1 MKKILCLLSII
12 VTVFVA
18 QAQERPMNGQSRPA
32 MRNRQGI
39 ELNQHVDSALLRK
52 GMERQLPQRQ
62 MTKEQRERLE
72 LFSIQFIT
80 KKLDLTPTEAEKFWP
95 LYNEQKEASRNLM
108 QTAKQDE
115 IAFQE
120 AMLVIRKKFKK
131 DLMPVLK
138 TEKRVNLALKVDR
151 DLLNKMRN
159 EIMRRKRP
167 M

>member
-32 MRNRQGI
+32 MRNRQ
-39 ELNQHVDSALLRK
+39 

-108 QTAKQDE
+108 QTEKQDE

-131 DLMPVLK
+131 DLMPILK
-138 TEKRVNLALKVDR
+138 TEERVNLALKVDR
-151 DLLNKMRN
+151 DLLNRMRN
-159 EIMRRKRP
+159 EMMRRKRP

>member
-1 MKKILCLLSII
+1 MKKILCLFGFI

-18 QAQERPMNGQSRPA
+18 QAQEQPMNSQSRPA
-32 MRNRQGI
+32 IRNRQGM
-39 ELNQHVDSALLRK
+39 D
-52 GMERQLPQRQ
+52 RQLPQRQ

-80 KKLDLTPTEAEKFWP
+80 KKLDLTPAEAEKFWP
-95 LYNEQKEASRNLM
+95 LYNEQKTASRNLM
-108 QTAKQDE
+108 QTAKEDE

-131 DLMPVLK
+131 DLMPILK
-138 TEKRVNLALKVDR
+138 TEERVNLALKVDR
-151 DLLNKMRN
+151 DLLNRMRN
-159 EIMRRKRP
+159 EMIRRKRP

>member
-1 MKKILCLLSII
+1 MKKTLCLFVFAIAF
-12 VTVFVA
+12 FVA
-18 QAQERPMNGQSRPA
+18 QAQEQPMNGQNRPT
-32 MRNRQGI
+32 MRNRQG
-39 ELNQHVDSALLRK
+39 
-52 GMERQLPQRQ
+52 MEMPPPPPPQRQ

-80 KKLDLTPTEAEKFWP
+80 KKLNLTPAEAEKFWP

-138 TEKRVNLALKVDR
+138 TEERVNLALKVDR
-151 DLLNKMRN
+151 ELLNKMRN
-159 EIMRRKRP
+159 EMMRRKRP

>member
-1 MKKILCLLSII
+1 MKKILCLFSFI

-18 QAQERPMNGQSRPA
+18 QAQEQPMNGQSRPA
-32 MRNRQGI
+32 MRNRQGM
-39 ELNQHVDSALLRK
+39 D
-52 GMERQLPQRQ
+52 RQLPQRQ

-80 KKLDLTPTEAEKFWP
+80 KKLNLTPAEAEKFWP
-95 LYNEQKEASRNLM
+95 VYNEQKAASRNLM
-108 QTAKQDE
+108 QTAKEDE

-131 DLMPVLK
+131 DLMPILK
-138 TEKRVNLALKVDR
+138 SEERVNLALKVDR
-151 DLLNKMRN
+151 DLLNRMRN
-159 EIMRRKRP
+159 EMMRRRRP

>member
-1 MKKILCLLSII
+1 MKKIVCLFSFI

-18 QAQERPMNGQSRPA
+18 QAQEQPMNGQNRPA
-32 MRNRQGI
+32 MRNRQG
-39 ELNQHVDSALLRK
+39 
-52 GMERQLPQRQ
+52 MEMPPRP

-80 KKLDLTPTEAEKFWP
+80 KKLDLTPAEAEKFWP
-95 LYNEQKEASRNLM
+95 LYNEQKTASRNLM
-108 QTAKQDE
+108 QTAKEDE

-131 DLMPVLK
+131 DLMPILK
-138 TEKRVNLALKVDR
+138 TEERVNLALKVDR
-151 DLLNKMRN
+151 DLLNRMRN
-159 EIMRRKRP
+159 EMMRRKRP

>member
-32 MRNRQGI
+32 MRNRQG
-39 ELNQHVDSALLRK
+39 
-52 GMERQLPQRQ
+52 MERQLPQRQ

-80 KKLDLTPTEAEKFWP
+80 KKLDLTPAEAEKFWP

-131 DLMPVLK
+131 DLMPILK
-138 TEKRVNLALKVDR
+138 SEERVNLALKVDR
-151 DLLNKMRN
+151 DLLNRMRN
-159 EIMRRKRP
+159 EMMRRKRP

>member
-1 MKKILCLLSII
+1 MKKIVCLFSFI

-32 MRNRQGI
+32 MRNRQG
-39 ELNQHVDSALLRK
+39 
-52 GMERQLPQRQ
+52 MEMPPPPRP
-62 MTKEQRERLE
+62 MTKVQRERLE

-80 KKLDLTPTEAEKFWP
+80 KKLDLTPAEAEKFWP
-95 LYNEQKEASRNLM
+95 LYNEQKTASRNLM
-108 QTAKQDE
+108 QTAKEDE

-131 DLMPVLK
+131 DLMPILK
-138 TEKRVNLALKVDR
+138 TEERVNLALKVDR
-151 DLLNKMRN
+151 DLLNRMRN
-159 EIMRRKRP
+159 EMMRRKRP

>member
-1 MKKILCLLSII
+1 MKKILCLFGFI

-18 QAQERPMNGQSRPA
+18 QAQEQPMNGQSRPA
-32 MRNRQGI
+32 IRNRQGM
-39 ELNQHVDSALLRK
+39 D
-52 GMERQLPQRQ
+52 RQLPQRQ

-80 KKLDLTPTEAEKFWP
+80 KKLDLTPAEAEKFWP
-95 LYNEQKEASRNLM
+95 LYNEQKTASRNLM
-108 QTAKQDE
+108 QTAKEDE

-131 DLMPVLK
+131 DLMPILK
-138 TEKRVNLALKVDR
+138 SEERVNLALKVDR
-151 DLLNKMRN
+151 DLLNRMRN
-159 EIMRRKRP
+159 EMMRRKRP

>member
-1 MKKILCLLSII
+1 MKKILCLFSFI
-12 VTVFVA
+12 VTFFVA
-18 QAQERPMNGQSRPA
+18 QAQERTMNGQNRPP
-32 MRNRQGI
+32 MRDRQG
-39 ELNQHVDSALLRK
+39 
-52 GMERQLPQRQ
+52 MEMPPPPPPRP
-62 MTKEQRERLE
+62 MTKQQKERLE

-80 KKLDLTPTEAEKFWP
+80 KKLDLTPAEAEKFWP

-108 QTAKQDE
+108 QTAKEDE

-138 TEKRVNLALKVDR
+138 TEERVNLALKVDR
-151 DLLNKMRN
+151 ELLNRMRN
-159 EIMRRKRP
+159 EMMRRKRP

>member
-1 MKKILCLLSII
+1 MKKILCLFSFI

-18 QAQERPMNGQSRPA
+18 QAQEQPMNSQSRPA
-32 MRNRQGI
+32 IRNRQGM
-39 ELNQHVDSALLRK
+39 D
-52 GMERQLPQRQ
+52 RQLPQRQ

-80 KKLDLTPTEAEKFWP
+80 KKLDLTPAEAEKFWP
-95 LYNEQKEASRNLM
+95 LYNEQKTASRNLM
-108 QTAKQDE
+108 QTAKEDE

-131 DLMPVLK
+131 DLMPILK
-138 TEKRVNLALKVDR
+138 TEERVNLALKVDR
-151 DLLNKMRN
+151 DLLNRMRN
-159 EIMRRKRP
+159 EMMRRKRP

>member
-1 MKKILCLLSII
+1 MKKILFLFSFI

-18 QAQERPMNGQSRPA
+18 QAQEQPMNGQSRPA
-32 MRNRQGI
+32 MRNRQG
-39 ELNQHVDSALLRK
+39 
-52 GMERQLPQRQ
+52 MEMHPPQRQ

-80 KKLDLTPTEAEKFWP
+80 KKLDLTPAEAEKFWP
-95 LYNEQKEASRNLM
+95 LYNEQKAASRNLM
-108 QTAKQDE
+108 QTAKEDE

-131 DLMPVLK
+131 DLMPILK
-138 TEKRVNLALKVDR
+138 TEERVNLALKVYR
-151 DLLNKMRN
+151 DLLNRMRN
-159 EIMRRKRP
+159 EMMRRKRP

>member
-1 MKKILCLLSII
+1 MKKILFLFIFI

-18 QAQERPMNGQSRPA
+18 QAQEQPMNGQNRPA
-32 MRNRQGI
+32 MRNRQG
-39 ELNQHVDSALLRK
+39 
-52 GMERQLPQRQ
+52 MEMPPRP

-80 KKLDLTPTEAEKFWP
+80 KKLDLTPAEAEKFWP
-95 LYNEQKEASRNLM
+95 LYNEQKTASRNLM
-108 QTAKQDE
+108 QTAKEDE

-131 DLMPVLK
+131 DLMPILK
-138 TEKRVNLALKVDR
+138 TEERVNLALKVDR
-151 DLLNKMRN
+151 DLLNRMRN
-159 EIMRRKRP
+159 EMMRRRRP